1 MSSWLSSLPHQI
13 PFRAASSARIVNDS
27 TVEGSFL
34 CTASEA
40 LAEGGLTST
49 LMIFEAMAQIG
60 GTLVFQNTS
69 APGFLSAID
78 GASIDGP
85 VLPGDSLDVRVT
97 VEAEFNGL
105 FRLSAVALRDGL
117 EFARAKFYLAGQTDK
132 LTVDG

>member
-1 MSSWLSSLPHQI
+1 LSSWLSSLPHQI
-13 PFRAASSARIVNDS
+13 PFRAASSARIVDDS

-40 LAEGGLTST
+40 LAEGGLAST
-49 LMIFEAMAQIG
+49 MMIFEAMAQIG
-60 GTLVFQNTS
+60 GTLVFRNTS

-85 VLPGDSLDVRVT
+85 ILPGDSLDIRVR

-105 FRLSAVALRDGL
+105 YRFNACALRNGL
-117 EFARAKFYLAGQTDK
+117 EFARAKFYLSEG
-132 LTVDG
+132 LTVLG

>member
-13 PFRAASSARIVNDS
+13 PFRAASSARVVDDS
-27 TVEGSFL
+27 TVEGTFL

-40 LAEGGLTST
+40 LAEGGLAST
-49 LMIFEAMAQIG
+49 MMIFEAMAQIG
-60 GTLVFQNTS
+60 GTLVFQNTA

-85 VLPGDSLDVRVT
+85 ILPGDSLDVRVK

-105 FRLSAVALRDGL
+105 FRLSAVAHRDGL
-117 EFARAKFYLAGQTDK
+117 EFARAKFYLAEG